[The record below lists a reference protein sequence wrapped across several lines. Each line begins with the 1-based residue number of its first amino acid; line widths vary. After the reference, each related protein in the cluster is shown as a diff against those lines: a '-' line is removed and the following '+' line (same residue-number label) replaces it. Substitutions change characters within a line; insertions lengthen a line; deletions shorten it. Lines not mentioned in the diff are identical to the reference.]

1 MLTDRD
7 LKAIDRLIEKRNLES
22 EKRLDKKISTNKNY
36 LLKIINFLDNEL
48 LKLTKRI
55 ERLEK
60 KSLLS

>member
-7 LKAIDRLIEKRNLES
+7 LNAIDRLIEKRNLES